1 MLPKDAPSQPSEKP
15 RRGRPRGAPDASLA
29 RQNLIRAGLEH
40 LTEKGY
46 SSVGVDEILEVAKVP
61 KGSFYHHF
69 RNKADF
75 GLALIAAYDIYFAG
89 LLDRAFLDGSLSPL
103 ARLRLFA
110 TIAEE
115 GMARHGFR
123 RGCLVGNL
131 GQEMGALPDGFRAA
145 LVGVLESWQNRTARL
160 FREAQA
166 CGELSAGQDP
176 DALAEAFW
184 IGWEG
189 AILRAKLEL
198 RPDPLRNF
206 IKMFVRLFEAGTA
219 G

>member
-1 MLPKDAPSQPSEKP
+1 MPLTDTPPSVPQKP

-29 RQNLIRAGLEH
+29 HQSLIRAGLEH

-46 SSVGVDEILEVAKVP
+46 SSVGVDEILKAARVP
-61 KGSFYHHF
+61 KGSFYHYF

-75 GLALIAAYDIYFAG
+75 GLALIEAYDTYFAR
-89 LLDRAFLDGSLSPL
+89 LLDQAFLDGSLAPL
-103 ARLRLFA
+103 ARLRLF
-110 TIAEE
+110 TRMAEE

-131 GQEMGALPDGFRAA
+131 GQEMGALPDDFRAA
-145 LVGVLESWQNRTARL
+145 LIGVLETWQRRTAQL

-166 CGELSAGQDP
+166 CGELSADHDP

-189 AILRAKLEL
+189 AILRAKFEL
-198 RPDPLRNF
+198 RPDPLHSFTRTF
-206 IKMFVRLFEAGTA
+206 GRHFVTRTQE
-219 G
+219 

>member
-1 MLPKDAPSQPSEKP
+1 MLRTDEPLPPSQKP
-15 RRGRPRGAPDASLA
+15 RRGRPRVEPDASQA

-40 LTEKGY
+40 LTRKGY
-46 SSVGVDEILEVAKVP
+46 SSVGVDEILEAAKVP

-75 GLALIAAYDIYFAG
+75 GLALISAYDAYFAG
-89 LLDRAFLDGSLSPL
+89 LLDRAFLDESHTPL
-103 ARLRLFA
+103 ERLRLF
-110 TIAEE
+110 TRMAED

-131 GQEMGALPDGFRAA
+131 GQEMGALPDDFRGA
-145 LVGVLESWQNRTARL
+145 LIGVLETWQKRTAQL
-160 FREAQA
+160 FRQAQA
-166 CGELSAGQDP
+166 CGELSADQDP

-198 RPDPLRNF
+198 RPEPLHSFTRTF
-206 IKMFVRLFEAGTA
+206 SRHFETRTPE
-219 G
+219 